1 MGLQAFVCRVIEP
14 QMSST
19 FADHALGC
27 HNRGDAMTQLSA
39 AVLAVALLAT
49 SSLAAA
55 GQDTLPTF
63 LVEQG
68 HWWIARIGAHSCMA
82 QNRPPQ
88 EFNAVPYNSVAL
100 HQQVGET
107 QPRLQAFYWPDSFTA
122 GQEVELLVVPSSG
135 QPFQY
140 PARAASDFHVAGVAP
155 LTEAQ
160 FDQLT
165 TSATVTIGG
174 DAAPQSLVIEAKE
187 LAEVE
192 RWLDRCAR

>member
-1 MGLQAFVCRVIEP
+1 
-14 QMSST
+14 
-19 FADHALGC
+19 
-27 HNRGDAMTQLSA
+27 MTQLSR
-39 AVLAVALLAT
+39 AVLAIALLAA
-49 SSLAAA
+49 SGLAAA
-55 GQDTLPTF
+55 AQDVPPTF

-68 HWWIARIGAHSCMA
+68 NWWILRISADSCMA

-100 HQQVGET
+100 QQKLGEP

-140 PARAASDFHVAGVAP
+140 PARADSDFHVAGVAP

-165 TSATVTIGG
+165 TSATLTIGG
-174 DAAPQSLVIEAKE
+174 DATPQSLVAGAQE

-192 RWLDRCAR
+192 RWLDRCAL